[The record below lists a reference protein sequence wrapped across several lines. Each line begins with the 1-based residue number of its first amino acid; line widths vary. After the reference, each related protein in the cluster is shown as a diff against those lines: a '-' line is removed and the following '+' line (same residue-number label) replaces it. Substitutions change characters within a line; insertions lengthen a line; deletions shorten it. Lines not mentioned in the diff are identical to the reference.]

1 MNICAS
7 FVLINYLLNGKI
19 QIDSCG
25 YKRRKGGNEEILFT
39 YCIQIFKKK
48 KKKKRSQQL
57 EKEKGGARGERVR
70 GRRGNGRA
78 GRRRQGKG
86 RSGR

>member
-1 MNICAS
+1 M
-7 FVLINYLLNGKI
+7 LKNYLLNGKI

-25 YKRRKGGNEEILFT
+25 CKRRKGGNEEILFT
-39 YCIQIFKKK
+39 YFIQNLQKE
-48 KKKKRSQQL
+48 KKRSQQL

-70 GRRGNGRA
+70 A

-86 RSGR
+86 RNGR

>member
-19 QIDSCG
+19 EIHLCG

-39 YCIQIFKKK
+39 YFIQIFKKK
-48 KKKKRSQQL
+48 KKRSEQL

-70 GRRGNGRA
+70 A

-86 RSGR
+86 RNGR